1 MARVFRARDGRVT
14 GRLEPYEVELLRGLV
29 GDVVTIV
36 RDDDATNV
44 VTRRL
49 FPDPSPDPETAA
61 DVRDLIHDDLR
72 EAKLA
77 NARAMLE
84 SLPEDGDVD
93 LDPEAAEQWLAALND
108 LRLAVGTAI
117 GVTEDMEWDD
127 DDPAHHV
134 YDWLTFLQESL
145 VQAVSAGGG
154 LDQR

>member
-14 GRLEPYEVELLRGLV
+14 SRLEPYEVELLRGLV

-49 FPDPSPDPETAA
+49 FPDASPDPETAA

-84 SLPEDGDVD
+84 SLPENGDVD
-93 LDPEAAEQWLAALND
+93 LDADAAEQWLAALND

-117 GVTEDMEWDD
+117 GVTEDMERDD
-127 DDPAHHV
+127 EDPAHHV

-145 VQAVSAGGG
+145 VDAVSAVG